1 MPVAVVQSLGLT
13 LFFYLCCVFPT
24 GQFVPYRMRWLAV
37 IWTGYTLTR
46 VIVPALDQP
55 FYLTTARTGTD
66 LYALMW
72 LMVWFTAGFTAQLYR
87 YRQVSTPMEQ
97 QQTKWVVSGFAAMLV
112 ILALAG
118 VLLQVVPW
126 LKQPGA
132 GVLFYTLLVVPVAA
146 CGLTLLPL
154 SFGFAILHS
163 RLWDIDILI
172 NRTLVYSTLTVLLAS
187 IYALS
192 VVLLQTVLRTL
203 TNQTSPLTVV
213 VSTLAV
219 AVLFQPLRRRIQAII
234 DRRFYRRKYD
244 AQKTVQGFSARLRE
258 ETDFAHLSNDLIA
271 VIQETL
277 QPAHVSLWLRDG
289 GVRSAEQRSATR
301 ASREVS

>member
-1 MPVAVVQSLGLT
+1 
-13 LFFYLCCVFPT
+13 
-24 GQFVPYRMRWLAV
+24 
-37 IWTGYTLTR
+37 
-46 VIVPALDQP
+46 
-55 FYLTTARTGTD
+55 
-66 LYALMW
+66 MW